1 MLSSGRLIF
10 CATRMQELIAG
21 FELSEGKIFTSL
33 HRGNRFSVF
42 MAWSKC
48 YVGIFIRLGRSLLL
62 LGVIAN
68 CGSVVLEGPG
78 YNNSDQIAFCLVL
91 CVAVCIQLIYS
102 SKVNKCSW
110 HGQASNITS
119 PILPFMLHL
128 TSMLWLEC
136 FNTAF

>member
-1 MLSSGRLIF
+1 MLQSKENTSE
-10 CATRMQELIAG
+10 ELIAG

-78 YNNSDQIAFCLVL
+78 PSRYSCLHV
-91 CVAVCIQLIYS
+91 
-102 SKVNKCSW
+102 
-110 HGQASNITS
+110 
-119 PILPFMLHL
+119 
-128 TSMLWLEC
+128 
-136 FNTAF
+136 